1 MRLSPQKP
9 IPQELI
15 NKALEWSVLDYFNHF
30 EPNIIHQVGSG
41 YRRKD
46 HPSCCISGD
55 GWLFDW
61 KSRGLSGKGAL
72 SYLKQCEGINFRDA
86 VALLTGENLSPLREQ
101 QYEYLNNTLN
111 KLSIPF
117 SLPEKNYTNKNVIDY
132 LSSRGISKE
141 VINYCINNNLVY
153 QSKEYTGA
161 VLIGY
166 GEHNNPLYI
175 TKDTYKDLQKNTD
188 ITDLQS
194 YCENNNLLLSPIAL
208 SNMKRISNAI
218 FVGYDNNNNPAYATK
233 RGLYNKTVVID
244 GEEKNKSFRQ
254 EITGSSKSYS
264 FFMRDVTG
272 KSKSVH
278 LFEAAI
284 DAMSYA
290 TLVDLYSSN
299 YKTKNLLSLG
309 GATSGR
315 DSKFNSNDIILP
327 PALQNIIDDK
337 SLNIDTVY
345 IHFDNDKT
353 GQEQSMKLKN
363 KLEKLGIKSQIKLP
377 PSGKDFNDFLK
388 NTIAKLEQNKSINAR
403 DVLRQR

>member
-1 MRLSPQKP
+1 MRLAPQKP

-15 NKALEWSVLDYFNHF
+15 DKALEWSVLDYFNHF
-30 EPNIIHQVGSG
+30 EPNVIHQVGSG

-72 SYLKQCEGINFRDA
+72 SYLKQCEGIAFRDA
-86 VALLTGENLSPLREQ
+86 VELLTGEDISVAREQ
-101 QYEYLNNTLN
+101 NNEQVIH

-117 SLPEKNYTNKNVIDY
+117 ALPERNYTDQNVIDY

-141 VINYCINNNLVY
+141 VIHYCISKGWVY
-153 QSKEYTGA
+153 QSKEYSKG

-166 GEHNNPLYI
+166 GEYNNPLYI
-175 TKDTYKDLQKNTD
+175 AKDTLKKLQEKEE
-188 ITDLQS
+188 ITNLKS
-194 YCENNNLLLSPIAL
+194 YCEENNLLLSPIAL
-208 SNMKRISNAI
+208 SNMKKISNAV
-218 FVGYDNNNNPAYATK
+218 FVGYDDNNKPAYAAK
-233 RGLYNKTVVID
+233 RGMYNKTVIVD
-244 GEEKNKSFRQ
+244 GKEKNKSFRQ
-254 EITGSSKSYS
+254 EVTGSSKQHS
-264 FFMRDVTG
+264 FFMRDLSD
-272 KSKSVH
+272 KSKSIHV
-278 LFEAAI
+278 FEAAI

-290 TLVDLYSSN
+290 TLIDLYSSN

-309 GATSGR
+309 GAASGR
-315 DSKFNSNDIILP
+315 DNKFSPNDIILP
-327 PALQNIIDDK
+327 PALQNVLDNK

-353 GQEQSMKLKN
+353 GHDQAIKLKN
-363 KLEKLGIKSQIKLP
+363 KLDKLGVKSQIKLP

-388 NTIAKLEQNKSINAR
+388 NTIAKLEQNKSKNAR
-403 DVLRQR
+403 DVLLQR

>member
-1 MRLSPQKP
+1 MRLAPQKP

-15 NKALEWSVLDYFNHF
+15 DKALEWSVLDYFNHF
-30 EPNIIHQVGSG
+30 EPNVIHQVGSG

-72 SYLKQCEGINFRDA
+72 SYLKQCEGIAFRDA
-86 VALLTGENLSPLREQ
+86 VALLTGEDISVAREQ
-101 QYEYLNNTLN
+101 NDEQVIH

-117 SLPEKNYTNKNVIDY
+117 ALPERNYTNQNVIDY

-141 VINYCINNNLVY
+141 VINYCISKGLVY
-153 QSKEYTGA
+153 QSKEYSGA
-161 VLIGY
+161 TLIGY
-166 GEHNNPLYI
+166 DEYDNPLYI
-175 TKDTYKDLQKNTD
+175 AKDTLKKLQEKDD
-188 ITDLQS
+188 ITNLKS
-194 YCENNNLLLSPIAL
+194 YCEKNNLLLSPIAL
-208 SNMKRISNAI
+208 SNMKRISNAV
-218 FVGYDNNNNPAYATK
+218 FVGYDNNNKPAYATK
-233 RGLYNKTVVID
+233 RGMYNKTVIVD
-244 GEEKNKSFRQ
+244 GKEKNKSFRQ
-254 EITGSSKSYS
+254 EVTGSSKRHS
-264 FFMRDVTG
+264 FFMRDLFLSD
-272 KSKSVH
+272 KSIH
-278 LFEAAI
+278 IFEAAI

-290 TLVDLYSSN
+290 TLIDLYSSN

-315 DSKFNSNDIILP
+315 DSKFNSDDTVLP
-327 PALQNIIDDK
+327 PALQNVLDDK

-353 GQEQSMKLKN
+353 GQEQSIKLKN

-388 NTIAKLEQNKSINAR
+388 NTIAKLEQDTTKNAR
-403 DVLRQR
+403 DVLLQR

>member
-1 MRLSPQKP
+1 MRLAPQKP

-15 NKALEWSVLDYFNHF
+15 DKALEWSVLDYFNHF
-30 EPNIIHQVGSG
+30 EPNVIHQVGSG

-72 SYLKQCEGINFRDA
+72 SYLKQCEGIAFRDA
-86 VALLTGENLSPLREQ
+86 VALLTGEDISVAREQ
-101 QYEYLNNTLN
+101 NDEQVIH

-117 SLPEKNYTNKNVIDY
+117 ALPERNYTNQNVIDY

-141 VINYCINNNLVY
+141 VINYCISKGLVY
-153 QSKEYTGA
+153 QSKEYSGA
-161 VLIGY
+161 TLIGY
-166 GEHNNPLYI
+166 DEYDNPLYI
-175 TKDTYKDLQKNTD
+175 AKDTLKKLQEKDD
-188 ITDLQS
+188 ITNLKS
-194 YCENNNLLLSPIAL
+194 YCEKNNLLLSPIAL
-208 SNMKRISNAI
+208 SNMKRISNAV
-218 FVGYDNNNNPAYATK
+218 FVGYDNNNKPAYATK
-233 RGLYNKTVVID
+233 RGMYNKTVIVD
-244 GEEKNKSFRQ
+244 GKEKNKSFRQ
-254 EITGSSKSYS
+254 EVTGSSKRHS
-264 FFMRDVTG
+264 FFMRDLSD
-272 KSKSVH
+272 KSKSIH
-278 LFEAAI
+278 IFEAAI

-290 TLVDLYSSN
+290 TLIDLYSRN

-315 DSKFNSNDIILP
+315 DSKFNSDDTVLP
-327 PALQNIIDDK
+327 PALQNVLDDK

-353 GQEQSMKLKN
+353 GQEQSIKLKN

-388 NTIAKLEQNKSINAR
+388 NTIAKLEQDTTKNAR
-403 DVLRQR
+403 DVLLQR

>member
-1 MRLSPQKP
+1 MRLAPQKP

-15 NKALEWSVLDYFNHF
+15 DKALEWSVLDYFNHF
-30 EPNIIHQVGSG
+30 EPNVIHQVGSG

-72 SYLKQCEGINFRDA
+72 SYLKQCEGIAFRDA
-86 VALLTGENLSPLREQ
+86 VALLTGEDISVAREQ
-101 QYEYLNNTLN
+101 NDEQVIH

-117 SLPEKNYTNKNVIDY
+117 ALPERNYTNQNVIDY

-141 VINYCINNNLVY
+141 VINYCISKGLVY
-153 QSKEYTGA
+153 QSKEYSGA
-161 VLIGY
+161 TLIGY
-166 GEHNNPLYI
+166 DEYDNPLYI
-175 TKDTYKDLQKNTD
+175 AKDTLKKLQEKDD
-188 ITDLQS
+188 ITNLKS
-194 YCENNNLLLSPIAL
+194 YCEKNNLLLSPIAL
-208 SNMKRISNAI
+208 SNMKRISNAV
-218 FVGYDNNNNPAYATK
+218 FVGYDNNNKPAYATK
-233 RGLYNKTVVID
+233 RGMYNKTVIVD
-244 GEEKNKSFRQ
+244 GKEKNKSFRQ
-254 EITGSSKSYS
+254 EVTGSSKRHS
-264 FFMRDVTG
+264 FFMRDLSD
-272 KSKSVH
+272 KSKSIH
-278 LFEAAI
+278 IFEAAI

-290 TLVDLYSSN
+290 TLIDLYSSN
-299 YKTKNLLSLG
+299 YKTKNLLSLC

-315 DSKFNSNDIILP
+315 DSKFNSDDTVLP
-327 PALQNIIDDK
+327 PALQNVLDDK

-353 GQEQSMKLKN
+353 GQEQSIKLKN

-388 NTIAKLEQNKSINAR
+388 NTIAKLEQDTTKNAR
-403 DVLRQR
+403 DVLLQR

>member
-1 MRLSPQKP
+1 MRLAPQKP

-15 NKALEWSVLDYFNHF
+15 DKALEWSVLDYFNHF
-30 EPNIIHQVGSG
+30 EPNVIHQVGSG

-72 SYLKQCEGINFRDA
+72 SYLKQCEGIAFRDA
-86 VALLTGENLSPLREQ
+86 VALLTGEDISVAREQ
-101 QYEYLNNTLN
+101 NDEQVIH

-117 SLPEKNYTNKNVIDY
+117 ALPERNYTNQNVIDY

-141 VINYCINNNLVY
+141 VINYCISKGLVY
-153 QSKEYTGA
+153 QSKEYSGA
-161 VLIGY
+161 TLIGY
-166 GEHNNPLYI
+166 DEYDNPLYI
-175 TKDTYKDLQKNTD
+175 AKDTLKKLQEKDD
-188 ITDLQS
+188 ITNLKS
-194 YCENNNLLLSPIAL
+194 YCEKNNLLLSPIAL
-208 SNMKRISNAI
+208 SNMKRISNAV
-218 FVGYDNNNNPAYATK
+218 FVGYDNNNKPAYATK
-233 RGLYNKTVVID
+233 RGMYNKTVIVD
-244 GEEKNKSFRQ
+244 GKEKNKSFRQ
-254 EITGSSKSYS
+254 EVTGSSKRHS
-264 FFMRDVTG
+264 FFMRDLSDKN
-272 KSKSVH
+272 KSIH
-278 LFEAAI
+278 IFEAAI

-290 TLVDLYSSN
+290 TLIDLYSSN

-315 DSKFNSNDIILP
+315 DSKFNSDDTVLP
-327 PALQNIIDDK
+327 PALQNVLDDK

-353 GQEQSMKLKN
+353 GQEQSIKLKN

-388 NTIAKLEQNKSINAR
+388 NTIAKLEQDTTKNAR
-403 DVLRQR
+403 DVLLQR

>member
-1 MRLSPQKP
+1 MRLAPQKP

-15 NKALEWSVLDYFNHF
+15 DKALEWSVLDYFNHF
-30 EPNIIHQVGSG
+30 EPNVIHQVGSG

-72 SYLKQCEGINFRDA
+72 SYLKQCEGIAFRDA
-86 VALLTGENLSPLREQ
+86 VALLTGEDISVAREQ
-101 QYEYLNNTLN
+101 NDEQVIH

-117 SLPEKNYTNKNVIDY
+117 ALPERNYTNQNVIDY

-141 VINYCINNNLVY
+141 VINYCISKGLVY
-153 QSKEYTGA
+153 QSKEYSGA
-161 VLIGY
+161 TLIGY
-166 GEHNNPLYI
+166 DEYDNPLYI
-175 TKDTYKDLQKNTD
+175 AKDTLKKLQEKDD
-188 ITDLQS
+188 ITNLKS
-194 YCENNNLLLSPIAL
+194 YCEKNNLLLSPIAL
-208 SNMKRISNAI
+208 SNMKRISNAV
-218 FVGYDNNNNPAYATK
+218 FVGYDNNNKPAYATK
-233 RGLYNKTVVID
+233 RGMYNKTVIVD
-244 GEEKNKSFRQ
+244 GKEKNKSFRQ
-254 EITGSSKSYS
+254 EVTGSSKRHS
-264 FFMRDVTG
+264 FFMRDLSD
-272 KSKSVH
+272 KSKSIH
-278 LFEAAI
+278 IFEAAI

-290 TLVDLYSSN
+290 TLIDLYSSN

-315 DSKFNSNDIILP
+315 DSKFNSDDTVLP
-327 PALQNIIDDK
+327 PALQNVLDDK

-353 GQEQSMKLKN
+353 GQEQSIKLKN

-377 PSGKDFNDFLK
+377 PSGKDFNDSLK
-388 NTIAKLEQNKSINAR
+388 NTIAKLEQDTTKNAR
-403 DVLRQR
+403 DVLLQR

>member
-1 MRLSPQKP
+1 MRLAPQKP

-15 NKALEWSVLDYFNHF
+15 DKALEWSVLDYFNHF
-30 EPNIIHQVGSG
+30 EPNVIHQVGSG

-72 SYLKQCEGINFRDA
+72 SYLKQCEGIAFRDA
-86 VALLTGENLSPLREQ
+86 VALLTGEDISVAREQ
-101 QYEYLNNTLN
+101 NDEQVIH

-117 SLPEKNYTNKNVIDY
+117 ALPERNYTNQNVIDY

-141 VINYCINNNLVY
+141 VINYCISKGLVY
-153 QSKEYTGA
+153 QSKEYSGA
-161 VLIGY
+161 TLIGY
-166 GEHNNPLYI
+166 DEYDNPLYI
-175 TKDTYKDLQKNTD
+175 AKDTLKKLQEKDD
-188 ITDLQS
+188 ITNLKS
-194 YCENNNLLLSPIAL
+194 YCEKNNLLLSPIAL
-208 SNMKRISNAI
+208 SNMKRISNAV
-218 FVGYDNNNNPAYATK
+218 FVGYDNNNKPAYATK
-233 RGLYNKTVVID
+233 RGMYNKTVIVD
-244 GEEKNKSFRQ
+244 GKEKNKSFRQ
-254 EITGSSKSYS
+254 EVTGSSKRHS
-264 FFMRDVTG
+264 FFMRDLSD
-272 KSKSVH
+272 KSKSIH
-278 LFEAAI
+278 IFEAAI

-290 TLVDLYSSN
+290 TLIDLYSSN

-315 DSKFNSNDIILP
+315 DSKFNSDDTVLP
-327 PALQNIIDDK
+327 PALQNVLDDK

-353 GQEQSMKLKN
+353 GQEQSIKLKN

-388 NTIAKLEQNKSINAR
+388 NTIAKLEQDTTKNAR
-403 DVLRQR
+403 DVLLQR

>member
-1 MRLSPQKP
+1 MRLAPQKP

-15 NKALEWSVLDYFNHF
+15 DKALEWSVLDYFNHF
-30 EPNIIHQVGSG
+30 EPNVIHRVGSG

-72 SYLKQCEGINFRDA
+72 SYLKQCEGIAFRDA
-86 VALLTGENLSPLREQ
+86 VALLTGENISDVREQ
-101 QYEYLNNTLN
+101 HTEQIIH
-111 KLSIPF
+111 KLRIPF
-117 SLPEKNYTNKNVIDY
+117 ALPEKNYTNKNAIDY

-141 VINYCINNNLVY
+141 VINYCISNGLIY
-153 QSKEYTGA
+153 QSKEYSNA

-166 GEHNNPLYI
+166 GEYNNPLYI
-175 TKDTYKDLQKNTD
+175 AKDTLKKLQSTED
-188 ITDLQS
+188 ITNIIS
-194 YCENNNLLLSPIAL
+194 YCEENNLLLSPIAL
-208 SNMKRISNAI
+208 SNMKKLSNVV
-218 FVGYDNNNNPAYATK
+218 FVGYDNNKNAAYAAK
-233 RGLYNKTVVID
+233 RGMYNKTVVID
-244 GEEKNKSFRQ
+244 GKEKNKSFRQ
-254 EITGSSKSYS
+254 EVTGSSKEHS
-264 FFMRDVTG
+264 FFMRDLSD
-272 KSKSVH
+272 KSRSLHV
-278 LFEAAI
+278 FEAAI

-315 DSKFNSNDIILP
+315 ESKFNSNDIILP
-327 PALQNIIDDK
+327 PALQNILDNK
-337 SLNIDTVY
+337 SLKIDTVY

-353 GQEQSMKLKN
+353 GQEQSIKLKN

-388 NTIAKLEQNKSINAR
+388 NTIAKLEQDKSKNGR

>member
-1 MRLSPQKP
+1 MRLAPQKP
-9 IPQELI
+9 IPQELTD
-15 NKALEWSVLDYFNHF
+15 KALEWSVLDYFNHF
-30 EPNIIHQVGSG
+30 EPNVIHQVGSG

-72 SYLKQCEGINFRDA
+72 SYLKQCEGIAFRDA
-86 VALLTGENLSPLREQ
+86 VALLTGEDISVAREQ
-101 QYEYLNNTLN
+101 NDEQVIH

-117 SLPEKNYTNKNVIDY
+117 ALPERNYTNQNVIDY

-141 VINYCINNNLVY
+141 VINYCISKGLVY
-153 QSKEYTGA
+153 QSKEYSGA
-161 VLIGY
+161 TLIGY
-166 GEHNNPLYI
+166 DEYDNPLYI
-175 TKDTYKDLQKNTD
+175 AKDTLKKLQEKDD
-188 ITDLQS
+188 ITNLKS
-194 YCENNNLLLSPIAL
+194 YCEKNNLLLSPIAL
-208 SNMKRISNAI
+208 SNMKRISNAV
-218 FVGYDNNNNPAYATK
+218 FVGYDNNNKPAYATK
-233 RGLYNKTVVID
+233 RGMYNKTVIVD
-244 GEEKNKSFRQ
+244 GKEKNKSFRQ
-254 EITGSSKSYS
+254 EVTGSSKRHS
-264 FFMRDVTG
+264 FFMRDLSD
-272 KSKSVH
+272 KSKSIH
-278 LFEAAI
+278 IFEAAI

-290 TLVDLYSSN
+290 TLIDLYSSN

-315 DSKFNSNDIILP
+315 DSKFNSDDTVLP
-327 PALQNIIDDK
+327 PALQNVLDDK

-353 GQEQSMKLKN
+353 GQEQSIKLKN

-388 NTIAKLEQNKSINAR
+388 NTIAKLEQDTTKNAR
-403 DVLRQR
+403 DVLLQR